1 MGRDEFVGA
10 APPREIDINSG
21 DVRGT
26 RYRADGSTHY
36 GIYESE
42 LSKEVR
48 RLSIPIPG
56 QRDWL
61 PLVGASGSAGGMY
74 IDSGYANLLPTAR
87 ELLEQLD
94 EVAATDDERRDVL
107 EGFMTSLRTDRPL
120 AVIKKGRMLIA
131 EIKDRH
137 NRAD

>member
-1 MGRDEFVGA
+1 
-10 APPREIDINSG
+10 
-21 DVRGT
+21 
-26 RYRADGSTHY
+26 
-36 GIYESE
+36 
-42 LSKEVR
+42 
-48 RLSIPIPG
+48 
-56 QRDWL
+56 
-61 PLVGASGSAGGMY
+61 MY